1 MATPVPKNTRA
12 TSFRVDPNVWQQAR
26 VRAESEGR
34 RVTSIVAEL
43 VEGYALGHYDLPE
56 RRFPPKKNTSVQ
68 A

>member
-12 TSFRVDPNVWQQAR
+12 TSFRVDPDVWEQAR
-26 VRAESEGR
+26 IRAEGEGR

-56 RRFPPKKNTSVQ
+56 RRFPPKKTYPTQ